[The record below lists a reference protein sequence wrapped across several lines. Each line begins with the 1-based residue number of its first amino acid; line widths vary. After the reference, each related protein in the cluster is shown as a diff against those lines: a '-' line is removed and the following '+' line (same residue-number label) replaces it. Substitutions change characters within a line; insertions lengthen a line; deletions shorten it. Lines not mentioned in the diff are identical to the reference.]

1 MKKKTAIVN
10 QPDKT
15 ETGKL
20 EMPPHHNPVQK
31 IYFHHSF
38 CDHSHG
44 RVNKFPFGS
53 LHGPGAF

>member
-15 ETGKL
+15 EAKL
-20 EMPPHHNPVQK
+20 ESSACQSFTQK
-31 IYFHHSF
+31 MYRNHTH

-44 RVNKFPFGS
+44 RVNKFAIGS
-53 LHGPGAF
+53 SHGPLFF